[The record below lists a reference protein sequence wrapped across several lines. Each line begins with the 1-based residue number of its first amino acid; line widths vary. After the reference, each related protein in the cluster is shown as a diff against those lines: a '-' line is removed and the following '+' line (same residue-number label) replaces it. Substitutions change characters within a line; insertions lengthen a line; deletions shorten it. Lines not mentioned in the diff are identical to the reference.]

1 MDVRMAGSPFSTC
14 SQKVGQKLWT
24 LPGGKVKR
32 NESLERALKREVRE
46 ETGLR
51 VAGIR
56 YRQMYDRPERGAITV
71 LFAVSVKRTPSR
83 TYFPTQEI
91 ADLGFF
97 DRLPTNATP
106 SAKFFWKAEYS
117 SLKS

>member
-1 MDVRMAGSPFSTC
+1 MAWIENDEGDVLLVRQTA
-14 SQKVGQKLWT
+14 GQKLWT

-32 NESLERALKREVRE
+32 NESLERALKREIRE

-51 VAGIR
+51 VAAVR
-56 YRQMYDRPERGAITV
+56 YRQMYDRPKRGAITV

-83 TYFPTQEI
+83 TYFPTREI

-97 DRLPTNATP
+97 DRLPTKATP
-106 SAKFFWKAEYS
+106 SAKFFWRAEYAR
-117 SLKS
+117 